1 MAAPSRSPARPGSGR
16 SWSWLGPAGDYL
28 LFLRPRQ
35 WPILSCQFAVGILA
49 APAVSSALM
58 SSPPA
63 RGSVV
68 AGTAVAITLLAAW
81 AAWVVGLNGGT
92 LAFNSAFD
100 RDSEDI
106 AYLRSPPEPP
116 AYLAAFSFLL
126 MVWGA
131 VLAWFV
137 ARPYGLLTAFCVGL
151 SVLYSHPRTRW
162 KGVPGLDLSVNMI
175 GYGAGTT
182 LAGLLVGQVML
193 AAPDPRPTP
202 AGWGLV
208 CGFGLLFGSLYPLT
222 QIYQI
227 AADRRRGDR
236 TLATALGE
244 RCSLALAILLG
255 SLAAVAF
262 LAAAAARHGPATLR
276 SLGPTAIALGAW
288 LGHLIHWLVRAP
300 GWSERQ
306 HERGM
311 YRALALWALVD
322 AAILWSWYGTGD

>member
-1 MAAPSRSPARPGSGR
+1 MVASSRHAALPGRARGR
-16 SWSWLGPAGDYL
+16 AWLGPSFDYL
-28 LFLRPRQ
+28 LFMRPRQ
-35 WPILSCQFAVGILA
+35 WPILSCQFSVGILT
-49 APAVSSALM
+49 APAVASALS

-63 RGSVV
+63 RGAVV
-68 AGTAVAITLLAAW
+68 AETAVVITLLAAW

-92 LAFNSAFD
+92 LAFNSAYD
-100 RDSEDI
+100 RDIEDV
-106 AYLRSPPEPP
+106 AYLRRPPEPP
-116 AYLAAFSFLL
+116 AYLAAFSLLL
-126 MVWGA
+126 MIWGA
-131 VLAWFV
+131 VLAWSV
-137 ARPYGLLTAFCVGL
+137 ARPYGFLTAFCVGL

-162 KGVPGLDLSVNMI
+162 KGVPGLDLIVNMI

-193 AAPDPRPTP
+193 AAPDPHPTP

-208 CGFGLLFGSLYPLT
+208 GGFGFLFGSFYPLT

-236 TLATALGE
+236 TLATALGV
-244 RCSLALAILLG
+244 RASLALAILLG
-255 SLAAVAF
+255 ILAAVAF
-262 LAAAAARHGPATLR
+262 LAAAGLHTGQATLR
-276 SLGPTAIALGAW
+276 SLGPVAVALIAW
-288 LGHLIHWLVRAP
+288 LGHLVLWLVRAP

-322 AAILWSWYGTGD
+322 ASILWSWYGQRG